1 MARKAY
7 SEEDRVQ
14 VRNALMTT
22 MIQCIADRGLIHS
35 SIDVLCRKVGI
46 SKTFFYSFFSSKE
59 ELVLYALRYQ
69 QPKLLDYARSL
80 MEDPGLSWRA
90 GVETFLKN
98 CCYGAKSG
106 VAVLSIEE
114 EQQVRHCLS
123 EENFQAFRRDQII
136 FYGKLL
142 SIFSLPVDSIDP
154 RLFGNL
160 ALSMMMVHK
169 AIPDTMPFLFP
180 EVAEDMLDFQV
191 RALVDE
197 MERVKEHVR
206 YESKWIEMSTHVQT
220 DGKNSRIS
228 SDTEPWD
235 TGLGSVRPFRALRQ
249 PVQVAGCRRAF
260 FYHLKGVEKYE
271 SEIYLSRLWDPFGL

>member
-7 SEEDRVQ
+7 SEQERQQ
-14 VRNALMTT
+14 VRNTLLTT
-22 MIQCIADRGLIHS
+22 VIQCIVDRGLIHS
-35 SIDVLCRKVGI
+35 SIDILCKKVGI
-46 SKTFFYSFFSSKE
+46 SKTFFYTFFPSKE
-59 ELVLYALRYQ
+59 ELVLEALRYQ
-69 QPKLLDYARSL
+69 QPRLLDYARQL
-80 MEDPGLSWRA
+80 MEDPALSWRA

-98 CCYGAKSG
+98 CCYGAESG

-114 EQQVRHCLS
+114 EQQARRCLS
-123 EENFQAFRRDQII
+123 EENFQAFRQDQVS

-142 SIFSLPVDSIDP
+142 STFGLPVDSIDP

-180 EVAEDMLDFQV
+180 EVAEDMVDFQV

-206 YESKWIEMSTHVQT
+206 
-220 DGKNSRIS
+220 
-228 SDTEPWD
+228 
-235 TGLGSVRPFRALRQ
+235 
-249 PVQVAGCRRAF
+249 
-260 FYHLKGVEKYE
+260 
-271 SEIYLSRLWDPFGL
+271 

>member
-98 CCYGAKSG
+98 CCYGAKS
-106 VAVLSIEE
+106 ATAFPRRI
-114 EQQVRHCLS
+114 
-123 EENFQAFRRDQII
+123 FRRSGGI
-136 FYGKLL
+136 
-142 SIFSLPVDSIDP
+142 
-154 RLFGNL
+154 RLFFMGSCFPSL
-160 ALSMMMVHK
+160 ASLWTVLIPGCL
-169 AIPDTMPFLFP
+169 AIWPS
-180 EVAEDMLDFQV
+180 A
-191 RALVDE
+191 
-197 MERVKEHVR
+197 
-206 YESKWIEMSTHVQT
+206 
-220 DGKNSRIS
+220 
-228 SDTEPWD
+228 
-235 TGLGSVRPFRALRQ
+235 
-249 PVQVAGCRRAF
+249 
-260 FYHLKGVEKYE
+260 
-271 SEIYLSRLWDPFGL
+271 

>member
-7 SEEDRVQ
+7 SDEEKEQ
-14 VRNALMTT
+14 VKQALMAT
-22 MIQCIADRGLIHS
+22 MIRCIADRGLIHS
-35 SIDVLCRKVGI
+35 SIDVLCKNVGI

-59 ELVLYALRYQ
+59 ELVLHALRYQ

-98 CCYGAKSG
+98 CCYGAKNG

-114 EQQVRHCLS
+114 EQQVRRCLS
-123 EENFQAFRRDQII
+123 EENFQAFRQDQLG

-142 SIFSLPVDSIDP
+142 SIFGLPLDSIDP

-169 AIPDTMPFLFP
+169 AVPDTMPFLFP
-180 EVAEDMLDFQV
+180 EVSEDMVDFQV
-191 RALVDE
+191 RTLVDE
-197 MERVKEHVR
+197 MERVKEDAR
-206 YESKWIEMSTHVQT
+206 
-220 DGKNSRIS
+220 
-228 SDTEPWD
+228 
-235 TGLGSVRPFRALRQ
+235 
-249 PVQVAGCRRAF
+249 
-260 FYHLKGVEKYE
+260 
-271 SEIYLSRLWDPFGL
+271 